1 MTSARDV
8 VRAIAAREGLSD
20 AFPDDVL
27 REVEAWRRAP
37 AIDDPS
43 LVDLTGLPFVT
54 VDGPGTRDLDQA
66 LHLEPLAGGGARLRY
81 AIADAAHYVAPGSAL
96 FREALARG
104 ASFYLPG
111 YSVPMLPRPLSEDLV
126 SLGPRVARRALVFDV
141 RLDAAGSVTG
151 FELVPS
157 RIESRAKLTFG
168 EVDELLSGASTALS
182 REPFAESL
190 RLLGRVGELRAHH
203 EDRKHMVR
211 YRRVEASLGL
221 DPDGRLVERRDER
234 GPAELANEQLSIL
247 CNALGAR
254 LLASGDAEHVQPI
267 YRVHAP
273 PEPERLASF
282 ERLVRAVARDRGLPD
297 DPWLYRRAADL
308 GLAGYLEALPTEG
321 ALGRVARALHRQ
333 AMVLNGRSLF
343 STSPTA
349 HFGVGEAVYS
359 RFTAPMRELVGIF
372 CHKEARE
379 RLSPARSRDRAEDEA
394 LRLEVIE
401 AGNAAKD
408 VQRRLD
414 REVSR
419 LVFDAL
425 FASELGRPWA
435 ERPARAGTVV
445 GISSSKLHVLLDP
458 SERAPELDVKVS
470 LRDLGRAPRFAPGGA
485 WLDVEGDGARLVV
498 RGRGETVCRLGDRVD
513 VRMHGPDGAAL
524 LV

>member
-1 MTSARDV
+1 MTSPVSDA

-27 REVEAWRRAP
+27 GEVEALRRAP
-37 AIDDPS
+37 GIDDPS
-43 LVDLTGLPFVT
+43 LVDWTGLPFVT

-66 LHLEPLAGGGARLRY
+66 LHLEPLAPPGRGTRLRY
-81 AIADAAHYVAPGSAL
+81 AIADAAHYVAPGTAL

-111 YSVPMLPRPLSEDLV
+111 FSVPMLPRPLSEDLV
-126 SLGPRVARRALVFDV
+126 SLGPHATRRALVFDV
-141 RLDAAGSVTG
+141 SLDEAGSVLG
-151 FELVPS
+151 FELVPA
-157 RIESRAKLTFG
+157 RIESRAKLTFA
-168 EVDELLSGASTALS
+168 EVDELFAGGPSPLA
-182 REPFAESL
+182 REPFAASL
-190 RLLGRVGELRAHH
+190 GLLGRVGEQRAHH

-221 DPDGRLVERRDER
+221 DGSGALVTRRDER

-254 LLASGDAEHVQPI
+254 LLAAGDAEHVQPI

-282 ERLVRAVARDRGLPD
+282 ERLVRGVARDRGLPD

-321 ALGRVARALHRQ
+321 ALGRLARALHRQ

-343 STSPTA
+343 STSPSA

-379 RLSPARSRDRAEDEA
+379 RAMPSRSRARADDEA
-394 LRLEVIE
+394 LRLQVIE

-419 LVFDAL
+419 LVLDAL
-425 FASELGRPWA
+425 FAPELALPPSSRPV
-435 ERPARAGTVV
+435 RAGTVM
-445 GISSSKLHVLLDP
+445 GLSSSKIHVLLDA
-458 SERAPELDVKVS
+458 SREAPELDVKIM
-470 LRDLGRAPRFAPGGA
+470 LRDQGRALGGA
-485 WLDVEGDGARLVV
+485 WLDVEADGARLVV
-498 RGRGETVCRLGDRVD
+498 RERGDVVCRLGDEVR